1 MTTIVHDLDA
11 LPPLLRYS
19 TVAQVLDV
27 HERTA
32 RKLGAEGHLHEVDV
46 TQHAK
51 RVTKVSLVAFIERH
65 GGAA

>member
-11 LPPLLRYS
+11 LPVLIRYS
-19 TVAQVLDV
+19 VVAEVLNV

-32 RKLGAEGHLHEVDV
+32 RKLGAKGHLHEVDV

-51 RVTKVSLVAFIERH
+51 RVTKASVLEFIER
-65 GGAA
+65 GGSVA

>member
-1 MTTIVHDLDA
+1 MTTIVHDLEA
-11 LPPLLRYS
+11 LPALLRYS
-19 TVAQVLDV
+19 VVAQVLDV

-32 RKLGAEGHLHEVDV
+32 RKLGADGHLHEVDV

-51 RVTKVSLVAFIERH
+51 RVTKASLVAFIERH